1 VKKFTHWLRVL
12 PLLIGLALAG
22 LLVFFNFGGW
32 ADDSAMYATPST
44 FQAAASPGD
53 LSLSHAFLDNNC
65 AACHTPVQGVKAN
78 SCIAC
83 HANEESLLQRQPTA
97 FHAEISSCI
106 ECHREHQGRDSR
118 PVTMDHASLAKIG
131 LRELDGNPDP
141 QSEDQ
146 LALRQ
151 LHDQLGKGSTDIALL
166 NPHLSASEMI
176 LDCAACHQ
184 NDDRHFE
191 LFGNDCASCHAT
203 TAWTLPEFRHPSSAS
218 MDCAQC
224 HQAPPS
230 HYMGHFNMISQK
242 VAGQPH
248 ATVEQCYKCHQTT
261 SWPDIKGVGWYK
273 HH

>member
-1 VKKFTHWLRVL
+1 
-12 PLLIGLALAG
+12 
-22 LLVFFNFGGW
+22 
-32 ADDSAMYATPST
+32 MYRAR
-44 FQAAASPGD
+44 
-53 LSLSHAFLDNNC
+53 LD
-65 AACHTPVQGVKAN
+65 Q
-78 SCIAC
+78 
-83 HANEESLLQRQPTA
+83 
-97 FHAEISSCI
+97 
-106 ECHREHQGRDSR
+106 
-118 PVTMDHASLAKIG
+118 
-131 LRELDGNPDP
+131 
-141 QSEDQ
+141 
-146 LALRQ
+146 
-151 LHDQLGKGSTDIALL
+151 
-166 NPHLSASEMI
+166 PHLSTSEMM
-176 LDCAACHQ
+176 LDCASCHQ

-230 HYMGHFNMISQK
+230 HYMGHFNMISKK